1 MSFSVSS
8 FSVRPW
14 IALLVLVGAL
24 LSVAWSTLGERLP
37 PADFTFCNGS
47 EPKSFDPAIV
57 TGSPENR
64 IINALFEGL
73 TRLDPETLEPIPG
86 LAESWAISDDLT
98 TYTFY
103 LRKAAR
109 WSDGTAVTAHDI
121 RYSLRRFLS
130 PRIAA
135 EYAYQGWYIK
145 NARRYSLGGSGVEPG
160 DAVEV
165 ELNLPV
171 DAINTLRGEVLLGK
185 LLAVEKTPNGASN
198 GEDRVFTVE
207 VGGKATKFYPTDD
220 QEASEKEPGAGVR
233 WCRQVLLDF
242 REVGVEVIDER
253 TVRITLES
261 PTPFFLSL
269 MGFYPLYP
277 VNQRCVEK
285 YGSPQWTKPGNIVCN
300 GPFTVQFRRIRD
312 RIRLLKSKTYWNREE
327 VRLGVVDALSV
338 DAITTAMNMYMT
350 GDVDWITEAPPA
362 ALRILRTED
371 PPRNDLNPSAWLS
384 SYFYLLNTT
393 KKPLDDLRVRR
404 ALSLALDRGEIAS
417 KILAAGEIPALG
429 LVPPGIAGYETQS
442 TQPEDADKAR
452 QLLAEAGYPEGKGF
466 PRIDILYNT
475 HEAHQSIAELIRKQ
489 WQRELGI
496 VVKTRNEEW
505 GAYLS
510 SQRQGKF
517 NVCRKG
523 WVGDYADPNTFLDM
537 FVTDGEQNNTGWGN
551 AEYDGLIEAA
561 RSEVDA
567 EERMRMLGRAERLLM
582 DELPILPIYF
592 YVSKNLVKPHVRGF
606 YNNVQ
611 DFHPIWA
618 IWIDRESGEPNEFMR
633 GRQ

>member
-24 LSVAWSTLGERLP
+24 VSVAWSTLGERLP

-98 TYTFY
+98 TYTFS

-145 NARRYSLGGSGVEPG
+145 NARRYSLGGSGVAVG

-185 LLAVEKTPNGASN
+185 LLAVEKTSNGAPN

-220 QEASEKEPGAGVR
+220 QEASGKEPGAGVQ

-242 REVGVEVIDER
+242 REVGVEVVDER

-261 PTPFFLSL
+261 PTPFF
-269 MGFYPLYP
+269 
-277 VNQRCVEK
+277 
-285 YGSPQWTKPGNIVCN
+285 
-300 GPFTVQFRRIRD
+300 
-312 RIRLLKSKTYWNREE
+312 
-327 VRLGVVDALSV
+327 
-338 DAITTAMNMYMT
+338 
-350 GDVDWITEAPPA
+350 
-362 ALRILRTED
+362 
-371 PPRNDLNPSAWLS
+371 
-384 SYFYLLNTT
+384 
-393 KKPLDDLRVRR
+393 
-404 ALSLALDRGEIAS
+404 
-417 KILAAGEIPALG
+417 
-429 LVPPGIAGYETQS
+429 
-442 TQPEDADKAR
+442 
-452 QLLAEAGYPEGKGF
+452 
-466 PRIDILYNT
+466 
-475 HEAHQSIAELIRKQ
+475 
-489 WQRELGI
+489 
-496 VVKTRNEEW
+496 
-505 GAYLS
+505 
-510 SQRQGKF
+510 
-517 NVCRKG
+517 
-523 WVGDYADPNTFLDM
+523 
-537 FVTDGEQNNTGWGN
+537 
-551 AEYDGLIEAA
+551 
-561 RSEVDA
+561 
-567 EERMRMLGRAERLLM
+567 
-582 DELPILPIYF
+582 
-592 YVSKNLVKPHVRGF
+592 
-606 YNNVQ
+606 
-611 DFHPIWA
+611 
-618 IWIDRESGEPNEFMR
+618 
-633 GRQ
+633 